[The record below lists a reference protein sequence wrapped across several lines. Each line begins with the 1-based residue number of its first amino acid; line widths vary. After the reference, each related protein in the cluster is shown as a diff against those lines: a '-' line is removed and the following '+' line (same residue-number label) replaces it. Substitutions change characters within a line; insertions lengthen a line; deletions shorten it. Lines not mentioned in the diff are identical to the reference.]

1 MSKKWIISL
10 LTVVLIILLLGY
22 YKILPEVSFLSKV
35 GTVTVTTTPLK
46 EPTPTAI
53 PINKGTPT
61 ISPIVISDNLEGN
74 EIEASN
80 NAAEA
85 IQQESLSM
93 FYHEEITQE
102 IKDRIMGKS
111 YGEDCDIPFEDL
123 RYVRVLYYGFDD
135 KTHEGELIVN
145 KAIAEDIVEI
155 FEELYEIKY
164 PIEQMVL
171 VDEYDADD
179 NASMEANNTSAFNFR
194 KVDGTSRLSQHS
206 YGLAID
212 INPFYNPYVR
222 EIDGKTVIL
231 PIGAEEYADRSLD
244 CKYYIRKDD
253 AVYQAFASRGFTW
266 GGDWSTLKD
275 YQHFQKKL
283 EEIN

>member
-10 LTVVLIILLLGY
+10 LSVLLVILLLGY
-22 YKILPEVSFLSKV
+22 YRILPEFTFLSKA
-35 GTVTVTTTPLK
+35 GTATVTTTPLK

-53 PINKGTPT
+53 TLKEVAPTSFPIAITVKPQ
-61 ISPIVISDNLEGN
+61 EN
-74 EIEASN
+74 EMEASN
-80 NAAEA
+80 KVAEA

-93 FYHEEITQE
+93 FYHEEITPE
-102 IKDRIMGKS
+102 IKDRIIGKS
-111 YGEDCDIPFEDL
+111 YGEDCEIPFEEL
-123 RYVRVLYYGFDD
+123 RYVKVLYYGFDD

-145 KAIAEDIVEI
+145 KAIADDIVEI

-171 VDEYDADD
+171 VDEYGADD
-179 NASMEANNTSAFNFR
+179 NTSMEANNTSAFNFR
-194 KVDGTSRLSQHS
+194 KVDGTTRLSQHS

-231 PIGAEEYADRSLD
+231 PTGAEEYAVRSLD

-253 AVYQAFASRGFTW
+253 AVYQAFVSRGFTW
-266 GGDWSTLKD
+266 GGDWNTLKD

>member
-10 LTVVLIILLLGY
+10 LSVLLVILLLGY
-22 YKILPEVSFLSKV
+22 YRILPEFTFLSKE
-35 GTVTVTTTPLK
+35 GTVTVTTTPLE
-46 EPTPTAI
+46 EPTTTAI
-53 PINKGTPT
+53 PLKEVAPT
-61 ISPIVISDNLEGN
+61 SSPIALTVKPQEN
-74 EIEASN
+74 EMEASN
-80 NAAEA
+80 NVAEA

-93 FYHEEITQE
+93 FYHEGITQE
-102 IKDRIMGKS
+102 IKDRIVGKS

-123 RYVRVLYYGFDD
+123 RYVKVLYYGFDD

-155 FEELYEIKY
+155 FEELYDIKY

-194 KVDGTSRLSQHS
+194 KVDGTNRLSQHS

-231 PIGAEEYADRSLD
+231 PTGAEEYADRSLD

-253 AVYQAFASRGFTW
+253 AVYQAFVSRGFTW
-266 GGDWSTLKD
+266 GGDWNTLKD

>member
-10 LTVVLIILLLGY
+10 LTVLLIILLLGY
-22 YKILPEVSFLSKV
+22 YRILPEFTFFSKE
-35 GTVTVTTTPLK
+35 GTDTVTTTPLK
-46 EPTPTAI
+46 EPTPTVI
-53 PINKGTPT
+53 PFNEGTPT
-61 ISPIVISDNLEGN
+61 ISPIAISDSSEEN

-80 NAAEA
+80 NVAEA

-93 FYHEEITQE
+93 FYHKEITQE
-102 IKDRIMGKS
+102 IKDRIVGKS
-111 YGEDCDIPFEDL
+111 YGEDCEIPFEEL
-123 RYVRVLYYGFDD
+123 RYVKVLYYGFDD
-135 KTHEGELIVN
+135 ATHEGELIVN

-194 KVDGTSRLSQHS
+194 KVDGTNRLSQHS

-231 PIGAEEYADRSLD
+231 PTGAEEYADRSLD
-244 CKYYIRKDD
+244 CNYYIRKDD
-253 AVYQAFASRGFTW
+253 AIYQAFVSRGFTW
-266 GGDWSTLKD
+266 GGDWNTLKD
-275 YQHFQKKL
+275 YQHFQMKL
-283 EEIN
+283 VEIN